1 MTRER
6 RTTLRVV
13 LAVACLALAA
23 IQAPATALELVRVA
37 TPATDDI
44 GNATLFAAEDLGY
57 FTANGLKVEVTKY
70 RGAGA
75 GQEALAAGA
84 ADVAVAPVPAVAT
97 AVSKGVREKI
107 VAVGVIV
114 SNTGWRIMSLNSSP
128 IRTPADLA
136 GKKVGIT
143 SKNSITDYYV
153 LWLERKHGI
162 KIQSIPIGGGGVAAL
177 KAGQIDAYV
186 MSPILSYRMA
196 LEGGMRTIVD
206 LGEEKDLYLPATFAA
221 ATEFLEKKPEAIK
234 GFVDAL
240 FKATRYMQDNEEYS
254 LKVLKQF
261 TGPEDAAVLPEL
273 HRNVVRS
280 LSKDGKADRAALESA
295 VRLLTLVG
303 VKQSDIPSIDTFV
316 APQVY
321 ATR

>member
-1 MTRER
+1 M
-6 RTTLRVV
+6 
-13 LAVACLALAA
+13 
-23 IQAPATALELVRVA
+23 IPAPSRALEVVRLA

-44 GNATLFAAEDLGY
+44 GNATIFAAEDLGY
-57 FTANGLKVEVTKY
+57 FTANGVKVEVTKY

-84 ADVAVAPVPAVAT
+84 ADITVAPIPAVAT
-97 AVSKGVREKI
+97 AVSKGVHERI

-114 SNTGWRIMSLNSSP
+114 SNTGWRIMSLDSSA
-128 IRTPADLA
+128 IKTPADLA

-153 LWLERKHGI
+153 LWVERKYGI
-162 KIQSIPIGGGGVAAL
+162 RVQSIPMGGGGVAAL

-196 LEGGMRTIVD
+196 LEGGMRTVVD
-206 LGEEKDLYLPATFAA
+206 LGDEKDLYLPATFAA
-221 ATEFLEKKPEAIK
+221 ATEYLQKKPEAVK

-240 FKATRYMQDNEEYS
+240 FKATRYMQENEEYS

-261 TGPEDAAVLPEL
+261 TSPEDAPVLKQL
-273 HRNVVRS
+273 HQNVVRS
-280 LSKDGKADRAALESA
+280 LSNDGRANRAALESS
-295 VRLLTLVG
+295 VKLLTLVG
-303 VKQSDIPSIDTFV
+303 VKESDLPPIDSFV
-316 APQVY
+316 APSVY
-321 ATR
+321 AGR